1 MGMRHSG
8 ILPLLQV
15 RASSP
20 EESID
25 VQICRILSSLC
36 AAHTETG
43 VGTRPVVFVGH
54 SMGGLI
60 VKHVLAEEFEG

>member
-1 MGMRHSG
+1 MEMRRSG

-15 RASSP
+15 LASSP

-43 VGTRPVVFVGH
+43 VG
-54 SMGGLI
+54 
-60 VKHVLAEEFEG
+60 AERVAEV